1 MSILATELSPG
12 NRTSRGSD
20 CGGFAIVEGHDVHSE
35 SHENIFNSLMTHRFY
50 KFEVSAYSF
59 FALDAFAFDGEGKSR
74 KDTLCVLY
82 NREQLQT
89 REALAQGKDN
99 AAAPGPEHGTLGNQ
113 LGPNKNGSR
122 C

>member
-1 MSILATELSPG
+1 MSIPRAT
-12 NRTSRGSD
+12 RTFS
-20 CGGFAIVEGHDVHSE
+20 I
-35 SHENIFNSLMTHRFY
+35 LMTHRFY

-89 REALAQGKDN
+89 RKLLLKQRQRSRTRAGTRNARQSTGAQQKR
-99 AAAPGPEHGTLGNQ
+99 EQ
-113 LGPNKNGSR
+113 

>member
-1 MSILATELSPG
+1 MVLLLLKVTMSIPRAT
-12 NRTSRGSD
+12 RTFS
-20 CGGFAIVEGHDVHSE
+20 I
-35 SHENIFNSLMTHRFY
+35 LMTHRFY